1 MPARPWLA
9 VATSATLAVLLSA
22 LPAGAATPDP
32 SPPAG
37 DPAPPASDP
46 TPPAGQAPA
55 RPTPDT
61 PPSGPSAAR
70 TAAASAPSGAEIA
83 AALDIPPAWFV
94 SASIGESDPR
104 GVAISDGVPI
114 AAPDPDPDGPVVF
127 MAPGAPTV
135 QAAAAGD
142 PLPFPSRGSTFL
154 VLSTGDASHA
164 MLPPSPSGA
173 STVLD
178 GLDNEQGNDKVQIEL
193 VLQAPQ
199 DARCLAMDVAF
210 LSDEYPDFVGG
221 SFNDA
226 FTAQLGSGD
235 MWIVDGAVDAPG
247 NFARD
252 SQGNPLTV
260 NAAFDLQ
267 ESTASTY
274 DGATARL
281 RSAAPVLGGRE
292 VTVFLTIQDLGD
304 SVLDSAAFIDNVFFS
319 EDALCRFGSSEDSDG
334 DGLLDEWEENG
345 FAMTVGGEQ
354 WSVDLPAMG
363 ADPLVKDVFVEIDY
377 MSDATHSHAPRPAE
391 IAAIVDSFARSGI
404 QLHVDYGRFAPLTY
418 GKPGAVWGELSQA
431 DQIPHSEHFGSNGFL
446 SNSYSWRAF
455 DAVKM
460 DNFDPARAAIFHY
473 NLWVHRMEEVPQG
486 QGYSSG
492 RSRGVLEGG
501 SDFIVSL
508 GNITSPGYGAGTF
521 MHELGHNLGLGH
533 GGDDHVNG
541 KPNYLSVMNYDHQFR
556 LPTGYPGPVFDY
568 SFTRL
573 ADLDENDLDENVGI
587 GITAD
592 LGLRP
597 KYRCN
602 GQGNSLTALKS
613 QPIDWDCDGT
623 IEPSVATSINRD
635 GDRDVLQG
643 HNDWRNLVFTGGA
656 IGMPGSMLDLPEET
670 VDPEPEATYETYL
683 EVVGGAPELTTAPSL
698 PRSPVTVGTDVAAS
712 LTFSTT
718 AGDGGNM
725 TAQWSWG
732 DGAVSDGV
740 VTAGETP
747 AVVGTHVYT
756 APGTYEVS
764 VTVVGPDGSATSP
777 AGTVTVQ
784 GATTSR
790 ASATAAG
797 VLRTT
802 GAKKSDIVHVA
813 VDARTVPGH
822 SGPLGASVVRATN
835 ARLTVVGERVERL
848 EVTGATA
855 VVESRVL
862 VNGRTGY
869 RQRIT
874 LVDGFPARTR
884 IQVWDPARGGPDV
897 AAAVLLDTT
906 SGANPA
912 PTLGVLVDVRG

>member
-22 LPAGAATPDP
+22 LPAGAATL
-32 SPPAG
+32 
-37 DPAPPASDP
+37 DPAPAPGDPTPPVSDP
-46 TPPAGQAPA
+46 TPPADQAPA
-55 RPTPDT
+55 RPTPDAA
-61 PPSGPSAAR
+61 PAGPAAR
-70 TAAASAPSGAEIA
+70 AAAAAAPSGAEIA
-83 AALDIPPAWFV
+83 AALDIPSSWFV
-94 SASIGESDPR
+94 SASVGQSDPR
-104 GVAISDGVPI
+104 GVAVSDGVPI
-114 AAPDPDPDGPVVF
+114 AAPDPGPDGPIVP
-127 MAPGAPTV
+127 MGAGDPGA

-142 PLPFPSRGSTFL
+142 PLPFPSRGETFL
-154 VLSTGDASHA
+154 VMSTGDASHA
-164 MLPPSPSGA
+164 MLPPVPSGE

-178 GLDNEQGNDKVQIEL
+178 GLDNEQGNDKVQLEL
-193 VLQAPQ
+193 VLQAPS

-210 LSDEYPDFVGG
+210 LSEEYPDFVGG
-221 SFNDA
+221 SYNDA
-226 FTAQLGSGD
+226 FTAQLGSAD

-260 NAAFDLQ
+260 NASFDLQ

-274 DGATARL
+274 DGSTARL
-281 RSAAPVLGGRE
+281 RSATPVLGGRE

-354 WSVDLPAMG
+354 WFVDLPAMG
-363 ADPLVKDVFVEIDY
+363 ADPRSKDVFVEIDY
-377 MSDATHSHAPRPAE
+377 MSDATHSHAPDPAE
-391 IAAIVDSFARSGI
+391 IADIVDSFARSGI

-418 GKPGAVWGELSQA
+418 GQPGAVWGSLSQA
-431 DQIPHSEHFGSNGFL
+431 DQIPHSEHFGSTGFL
-446 SNSYSWRAF
+446 TNSYSWRAF
-455 DAVKM
+455 DAVKR

-486 QGYSSG
+486 QGYPSG

-508 GNITSPGYGAGTF
+508 GNTTSAGYGAGTF
-521 MHELGHNLGLGH
+521 MHELGHNLGLAH

-541 KPNYLSVMNYDHQFR
+541 KPNYLSVMNYDHQFG
-556 LPTGYPGPVFDY
+556 LLQGYPGPEYDY

-573 ADLDENDLDENVGI
+573 ADLDEHDLDEHAGI
-587 GITAD
+587 GISPD
-592 LGLRP
+592 LGIRAR
-597 KYRCN
+597 YSCN
-602 GQGNSLTALKS
+602 GQGLPKS
-613 QPIDWDCDGT
+613 APRGVQAIDWDCDGT
-623 IEPSVATSINRD
+623 LEPSVATSVNRD
-635 GDRDVLQG
+635 TRLDVLHG

-656 IGMPGSMLDLPEET
+656 IGMPGAMLDLPEET

-683 EVVGGAPELTTAPSL
+683 EVVGGAPELTTAPTL
-698 PRSPVTVGTDVAAS
+698 PTSPVIVGTEVPAS
-712 LTFSTT
+712 LTFAAT

-740 VTAGETP
+740 VTAGHAP
-747 AVVGTHVYT
+747 AVTGTHVYT
-756 APGTYEVS
+756 TPGTYQVS
-764 VTVVGPDGSATSP
+764 VTVVGPDGTATSP

-790 ASATAAG
+790 PSATAAG

-802 GAKKSDIVHVA
+802 GNRTADVVHVA

-822 SGPLGASVVRATN
+822 SGPLGASLVRATN
-835 ARLTVVGERVERL
+835 AKLTVVGERMERL
-848 EVTGATA
+848 DVTGATA
-855 VVESRVL
+855 IIESRVL
-862 VNGRTGY
+862 VNGRSGY

-884 IQVWDPARGGPDV
+884 IQVWDPASGGPDV
-897 AAAVLLDTT
+897 PTSVLLDTT
-906 SGANPA
+906 GGAAPA
-912 PTLGVLVDVRG
+912 PSLGVLIDVRD